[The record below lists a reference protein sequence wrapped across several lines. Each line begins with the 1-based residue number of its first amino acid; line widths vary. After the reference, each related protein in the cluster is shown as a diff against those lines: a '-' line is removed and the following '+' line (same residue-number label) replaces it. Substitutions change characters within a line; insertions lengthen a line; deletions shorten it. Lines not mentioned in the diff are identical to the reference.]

1 MDAKTPKLGD
11 IGLHA
16 DSALHLQT
24 ILATRAVVVA
34 LGTAK
39 NKKSRFF
46 QLATDV

>member
-11 IGLHA
+11 IGLTQTPH
-16 DSALHLQT
+16 SHLQT